1 VSFLAPFWLATA
13 ALAALGAVALHFIT
27 TQRPPASPLP
37 TARFVPQGDAR
48 ASSRA
53 ARPTDVLLL
62 LLRCAALLLLGTAF
76 AGPVTRAVGT
86 PLARVIV
93 ADRSRGALADVRD
106 SAAALVRP
114 GDALVL
120 FDSSATV
127 IAAGADDSLRAMSAR
142 RARGSLSAAL
152 VGARRA
158 AGDLA
163 RRADSVE
170 LVIVSPLTADEIDA
184 ASASAFAHWP
194 GRARLV
200 RTNAARSTAAAI
212 TFATS
217 NPDDAL
223 RPPIAALNA
232 AAAHGA
238 AALPVRVV
246 RTQPLAADSAA
257 ARDGAGIVIW
267 PPVGTGAV
275 SAQGVWAGDATLVA
289 PLRRLALP
297 QPAAATR
304 VVARWADGSPAA
316 VEQTLG
322 RGCVR
327 TVGVGVPA
335 AGDITL
341 RPAFMALARALLA
354 PCDGASVS
362 APAPDSVARR
372 FGRGGAAAVA
382 AAVRPADE
390 SSPLAP
396 WLLGAALL
404 LLAGELFVRRGS
416 EVAAA

>member
-1 VSFLAPFWLATA
+1 MSFLAPLWLAA
-13 ALAALGAVALHFIT
+13 AGVAALGAVALHFIT
-27 TQRPPASPLP
+27 TQRPPPSPLP
-37 TARFVPQGDAR
+37 TARFVPLGDAR

-53 ARPTDVLLL
+53 QRPADLLLL

-76 AGPVTRAVGT
+76 AGPVTRASGT
-86 PLARVIV
+86 ALVRVIL
-93 ADRSRGALADVRD
+93 ADRSRGALPDVRD

-127 IAAGADDSLRAMSAR
+127 ITAAAPDSLRALAAT

-158 AGDLA
+158 AGELA

-200 RTNAARSTAAAI
+200 RTVGAPSTAAAV
-212 TFATS
+212 TLVS
-217 NPDDAL
+217 GEPDDAL

-232 AAAHGA
+232 AAGHGA
-238 AALPVRVV
+238 TAMPVRVV
-246 RTQPLAADSAA
+246 RTRPLAADSADARAGA
-257 ARDGAGIVIW
+257 AVVVWPAGGGG
-267 PPVGTGAV
+267 PP
-275 SAQGVWAGDATLVA
+275 SAQGLWAGNATLVA
-289 PLRRLALP
+289 PLERIALP
-297 QPAAATR
+297 APVVGSH

-316 VEQTLG
+316 VERPLG

-335 AGDITL
+335 TGDVTL
-341 RPAFMALARALLA
+341 QPAFVAVARALLA
-354 PCDGASVS
+354 PCDGASV
-362 APAPDSVARR
+362 AGPAADSLAQR
-372 FGRGGAAAVA
+372 FGRGGAAATA
-382 AAVRPADE
+382 AAVRAADE
-390 SSPLAP
+390 RSPLAP

-404 LLAGELFVRRGS
+404 LLVGELFVRRGA
-416 EVAAA
+416 EAVTA

>member
-1 VSFLAPFWLATA
+1 MSFLAPLWLAA
-13 ALAALGAVALHFIT
+13 AGAAALGAVALHFIT
-27 TQRPPASPLP
+27 TQRPAAAPLP

-53 ARPTDVLLL
+53 ARPTDLLLL

-76 AGPVTRAVGT
+76 AGPVTRAPGV

-106 SAAALVRP
+106 SAVALVRP

-127 IAAGADDSLRAMSAR
+127 IAAGGLDSLRALAAT

-170 LVIVSPLTADEIDA
+170 LVVVSPLTGDELDA
-184 ASASAFAHWP
+184 ASADAFAQWP

-200 RTNAARSTAAAI
+200 RTTAARPTVPAI
-212 TFATS
+212 TLVS
-217 NPDDAL
+217 GDPDDAL

-232 AAAHGA
+232 GA
-238 AALPVRVV
+238 GPGVTALPVRVV
-246 RTQPLAADSAA
+246 RAPPLAADTAA
-257 ARDGAGIVIW
+257 ARAGAAVVFW
-267 PPVGTGAV
+267 PRGAAAAA
-275 SAQGVWAGDATLVA
+275 SAQGLWAGAATLVA
-289 PLRRLALP
+289 PLERIALP
-297 QPAAATR
+297 PAAGGR

-316 VEQTLG
+316 IERPLG

-327 TVGVGVPA
+327 TIGVGVPA

-341 RPAFMALARALLA
+341 QPSFTAVARALFA
-354 PCDGASVS
+354 PCEAARVF
-362 APAPDSVARR
+362 APAPDSTVVR
-372 FGRGGAAAVA
+372 FSRAGPAAAA
-382 AAVRPADE
+382 AAVRSPDE
-390 SSPLAP
+390 TTPLSP
-396 WLLGAALL
+396 WLIGGALV
-404 LLAGELFVRRGS
+404 LLAAELLVRRRS
-416 EVAAA
+416 PAVAR